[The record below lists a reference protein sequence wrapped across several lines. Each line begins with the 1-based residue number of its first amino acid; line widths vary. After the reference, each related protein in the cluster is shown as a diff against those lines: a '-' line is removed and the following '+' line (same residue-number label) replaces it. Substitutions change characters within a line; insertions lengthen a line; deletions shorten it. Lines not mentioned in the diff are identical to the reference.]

1 MSAVNITKTEINCVI
16 HFFLCVFSAGS
27 MQEAPQVQ
35 LKEEKL
41 DSVEAEP
48 HMASSITLSS
58 VTGTAAA
65 PSPGPPAERASP
77 PSSSLPFMPVV
88 IKQEPQSPVHV
99 SSEMDPVDCAHSTT
113 SELPVTHAAASPP
126 GNIHTNKYSDLIAM
140 PPISYLFL

>member
-1 MSAVNITKTEINCVI
+1 M
-16 HFFLCVFSAGS
+16 LCDFSTGS
-27 MQEAPQVQ
+27 MEEAPQVK

-58 VTGTAAA
+58 VTDTAAA

-77 PSSSLPFMPVV
+77 PSSSLPFIPLV

-99 SSEMDPVDCAHSTT
+99 SSELDPVDSITHCAHSTT
-113 SELPVTHAAASPP
+113 PELPVAPAAASPP
-126 GNIHTNKYSDLIAM
+126 GNTIQCTFEVYQCSQCQTITVT
-140 PPISYLFL
+140 